1 MSNQPKRLG
10 RGLEALLGRPLGDAA
25 PATVGATVAATAV
38 TAPATASATAAP
50 LAAPELPVGEIDPN
64 PFQPRKDFDPAAID
78 ELAASLKAH
87 GQLQP
92 LVVRKAGKRFQLIA
106 GDRRLRAAK
115 QAGLSHVKV
124 EVVEADDQQMAELAL
139 VENLQRRDLSP
150 LEQAA
155 SFASYL
161 AKWKCTQEELAGRLN
176 INRSTLANLVRLLE
190 LPETVQRALRAGTIT
205 AGHARAMLPLGDERE
220 QLAVCQQIEKEGL
233 SVRATE
239 ELVTELIR
247 TADEP
252 QTIST
257 SGKPA
262 PRAAAV
268 RGKRNDHLATLEQQL
283 RASLGT
289 KVDLKTTS
297 NGQGKITV
305 HFRNHAE
312 FERIFAEL
320 TGKSLRKAG

>member
-1 MSNQPKRLG
+1 
-10 RGLEALLGRPLGDAA
+10 LGDAA
-25 PATVGATVAATAV
+25 PATAGATVAATAV
-38 TAPATASATAAP
+38 IAPVTASATAAP

-161 AKWKCTQEELAGRLN
+161 SKWKCTQEELASRLK

-252 QTIST
+252 QTTVT

-320 TGKSLRKAG
+320 TGKQLRKAG

>member
-1 MSNQPKRLG
+1 LV
-10 RGLEALLGRPLGDAA
+10 E
-25 PATVGATVAATAV
+25 
-38 TAPATASATAAP
+38 
-50 LAAPELPVGEIDPN
+50 EIDAN

-92 LVVRKAGKRFQLIA
+92 LVVRKVGSRYQLIA

-115 QAGLSHVKV
+115 QAGMSHVRV
-124 EVVEADDQQMAELAL
+124 EVIEADDRQMAELAL
-139 VENLQRRDLSP
+139 VENLQRRDLGP
-150 LEQAA
+150 LEQAT

-161 AKWKCTQEELAGRLN
+161 ARWKCTQEELANRLKV
-176 INRSTLANLVRLLE
+176 NRSTLANLVRLLE
-190 LPETVQRALRAGTIT
+190 LPESVQRSLRGGKIS
-205 AGHARAMLPLGDERE
+205 AGHARALLPLGEERE

-239 ELVTELIR
+239 DLVNELIR

-252 QTIST
+252 HATGT
-257 SGKPA
+257 GGKPTT
-262 PRAAAV
+262 RAATA

-283 RASLGT
+283 RAALGT
-289 KVDLKTTS
+289 KVDLKSATS
-297 NGQGKITV
+297 GQGKIIV

-312 FERIFAEL
+312 FERIFADL
-320 TGKSLRKAG
+320 TEKQLRKAG